1 VTVPA
6 WLKGTLLLGATFAS
20 GVAAGVYYE
29 RWDGQPMHGAVAMN
43 AHDAMHRLVRDLEL
57 DATQQQAIAEI
68 LARRQK
74 DVDATWHAMQPHVRA
89 TLESTHQEIARVL
102 RPEQAVKFRKMI
114 DALHPPG
121 HR

>member
-1 VTVPA
+1 
-6 WLKGTLLLGATFAS
+6 
-20 GVAAGVYYE
+20 VYYE
-29 RWDGQPMHGAVAMN
+29 RSDARPAHGAVAMN
-43 AHDAMHRLVRDLEL
+43 AHDAMHRLVRDLDL

-68 LARRQK
+68 LARHQK
-74 DVDATWHAMQPHVRA
+74 DVDVTWHAMQPHVRA

-102 RPEQAVKFRKMI
+102 RPEQAEKFQKMF